1 MHSNVQK
8 WEYIFLSCQTREDV
22 WVVTSINGQDP
33 PSKYKGISMYM
44 LSQLLGTEGWELVSS
59 HTSVSIAGVP
69 GQDASTTSTIIRLI
83 FKRPKL

>member
-8 WEYIFLSCQTREDV
+8 WEYIFLSCQTRDDN

-33 PSKYKGISMYM
+33 PSKYKGISMYI
-44 LSQLLGTEGWELVSS
+44 LSQALGAEGWELVSS
-59 HTSVSIAGVP
+59 HTSASTTGVP

-83 FKRPKL
+83 FKRPK